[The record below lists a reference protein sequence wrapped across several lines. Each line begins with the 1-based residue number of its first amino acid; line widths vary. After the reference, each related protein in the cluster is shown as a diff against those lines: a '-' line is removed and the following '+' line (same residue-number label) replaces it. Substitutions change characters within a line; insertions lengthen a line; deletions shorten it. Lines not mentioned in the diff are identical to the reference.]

1 MSSEPII
8 IRQLDKVANGI
19 GYICIFWAWL
29 DDFLGEM
36 ILKLCPFDP
45 RKIINTDEEK
55 LNQIFRSNGDIRDKI
70 RVLRA
75 VAFVRKWDDKWFKKV
90 DKLLDQIDN
99 DCGLDAIGW
108 STIAGSLPRE
118 SCSAALDTLNLSAH
132 SHLPSNCQL

>member
-55 LNQIFRSNGDIRDKI
+55 LNQMLKRGHPRQDQSPTRS
-70 RVLRA
+70 RVCSQMGRQ
-75 VAFVRKWDDKWFKKV
+75 VV
-90 DKLLDQIDN
+90 Q
-99 DCGLDAIGW
+99 
-108 STIAGSLPRE
+108 E
-118 SCSAALDTLNLSAH
+118 SG
-132 SHLPSNCQL
+132 